1 MNDLSLKFERCFD
14 DEVVKFHV
22 LSDDY
27 SKVCVIIKM
36 NFHITI
42 VKGTGANT
50 GFGNGKQSKQA
61 RYSYH

>member
-27 SKVCVIIKM
+27 SKVCVIIYWDV
-36 NFHITI
+36 II
-42 VKGTGANT
+42 VKGTGPMQDFA
-50 GFGNGKQSKQA
+50 KMEWSKQ
-61 RYSYH
+61 